1 MNSKRI
7 KSYKTFIDD
16 RINEGR
22 FVDWVKDKFSKIGE
36 YFNKLRGKALVAMA
50 ASILPDELL
59 EYIRLQAGSSVSES
73 VMTLEEVKH
82 MGIGLKFDND
92 MLSPE
97 ELNALSDEEYDKYL
111 QGISDELLF
120 QVDIEGNVAEHDK
133 KLHDFLVSRGIE
145 VNKEI
150 VYEHKKSVENIY
162 RKIDDLNINEYAK
175 KALRF
180 AAMVVLFGMIVF
192 KGAGTAYAAQTHADV
207 DAGAKYFAD
216 THGDDNGDH
225 GHGGEKDKKDD
236 PRSLWDKITGKKV
249 STSHR
254 HYTDKQIEAAAKAK
268 KMSSEEYLKHLQE
281 KEGWTLDSVKSDTL
295 HKIIQVQK
303 PDTLVHVTDL
313 SFDIDGDQFLTGK
326 FELSPYVKAEILAE
340 IDNISAKGGT
350 ITNYAIESSTDK
362 EPIKMGNDVL
372 AQKRAEAV
380 SDELVKLG
388 ISDSII
394 TVKTLPEQGPD
405 LYSKAMTAK
414 ERMDAREDTKEFRY
428 VKVHILYYDKSIKV
442 IPEVKKEFDK
452 VKNTYYFSKKIV
464 TKPPH
469 TPPHKGDKVKKS
481 HKTKKNHGHG
491 KINVDKCWYGE

>member
-22 FVDWVKDKFSKIGE
+22 FADWVKDKFSKIGE
-36 YFNKLRGKALVAMA
+36 YFNKLKGKALVALA
-50 ASILPDELL
+50 ASILPAELL

-73 VMTLEEVKH
+73 LMTLEEVKH
-82 MGIGLKFDND
+82 MGIGLKFDD

-97 ELNALSDEEYDKYL
+97 ELDALSDEEYDKYL
-111 QGISDELLF
+111 QSISDDLLF
-120 QVDIEGNVAEHDK
+120 QVDIKGNVAEHDK
-133 KLHDFLVSRGIE
+133 ELHDLLVSRGIE

-162 RKIDDLNINEYAK
+162 RKIDSLNINEYAK
-175 KALRF
+175 KVLRF
-180 AAMVVLFGMIVF
+180 SSMVVLFGMIVF
-192 KGAGTAYAAQTHADV
+192 KGAGTAYAAQMHSDF
-207 DAGAKYFAD
+207 DSGAKSFAD
-216 THGDDNGDH
+216 KHDGDH
-225 GHGGEKDKKDD
+225 GHDGEKEKKDD

-249 STSHR
+249 STAHR
-254 HYTDKQIEAAAKAK
+254 HYTDKQIEAAAKSK

-326 FELSPYVKAEILAE
+326 FELSPDVKAEILAE
-340 IDNISAKGGT
+340 IDSISEKGGT

-405 LYSKAMTAK
+405 LYSKDMTAK
-414 ERMDAREDTKEFRY
+414 ERMDARDDTKEFRY

-442 IPEVKKEFDK
+442 IPEIKKEFDK
-452 VKNTYYFSKKIV
+452 VKNTYYLSKKIV

-469 TPPHKGDKVKKS
+469 TPPHKTTKTKKT
-481 HKTKKNHGHG
+481 HRTKKNHGHG
-491 KINVDKCWYGE
+491 KTIVDKCWYGQ